1 MIGRLA
7 HEESSHSRELSGAQS
22 HSDLDAPAGLLVE
35 AITAVRKHALIAIAL
50 TACATLGALAFA
62 LSQTKIYRATTTIQI
77 DPRPPRPLGQSVET
91 VSEMGSGSW
100 WSVQEYYNTQ
110 NKIIGSKRIA
120 EIVVRDLGLT
130 RDAAFLAN
138 TLERPKGPFTPP
150 TPESAALTLRS
161 RMSVVQ
167 VKESRLFE
175 ITLDDADRARA
186 SRILTA
192 VVNAYMNNNL
202 DTAAE
207 STTSAVDWLSDQLE
221 ALRKELSES
230 ELALHQFKL
239 DKRITSVNLDDQT
252 STLQSEIRQIVE
264 ARANVRA
271 DIQRASAR
279 LSEIRGVAPEDPT
292 SIPES
297 ELMKSNQMGPLQ
309 NEYQRVLREK
319 NALIGLGKGE
329 NHPQVQAYSAQLE
342 ILVRAIQKEVTNI
355 QSGAERDLA
364 ALRHQE
370 NGLSGLL
377 GQAEKKALDLNL
389 LQIEYARLSRTKDN
403 NEKLYG
409 LVLERTKEAGLTK
422 MLRVNNIQVVD
433 PPATSQAPVQP
444 RVALILVIGGLMGL
458 GLGFLGAF
466 LRERLDQTV
475 KTSADMESRFGLVAL
490 GSIPTAGE
498 PAASGG
504 KRGRRIDDDKIHISV
519 ATDPRSAIAEEVRA
533 IRTNLLFMS
542 PDRPYRR
549 LLVTSP
555 SPAEGKTTV
564 TACLGAT
571 MAQAGHRVLL
581 IDCDM
586 RRPRLHMLF
595 ENMGPSSTLSE
606 TLIHPATLNVE
617 SLRTGI
623 PGLSLL
629 PAGPPPPNPAELL
642 HSTAFRELMDRL
654 GESFDVML
662 LDTPPL
668 IVTDAAVLSS
678 VVDATILVVRQG
690 KTEYP
695 AVTRAL
701 RTLRDVKARLA
712 GAVFNAAARQHRSY
726 GYGYYGYGYG
736 APGSPPPKQESAS
749 ES

>member
-1 MIGRLA
+1 MTGRPA
-7 HEESSHSRELSGAQS
+7 NQELSRAREPWGTPS
-22 HSDLDAPAGLLVE
+22 LSSDLEAPAGLVME
-35 AITAVRKHALIAIAL
+35 TITALRKHVLISVAL
-50 TACATLGALAFA
+50 TACTMLGALAFA
-62 LSQTKIYRATTTIQI
+62 LSQTKIYRSTTTIQI
-77 DPRPPRPLGQSVET
+77 DPRPPRPLGHTVET

-110 NKIIGSKRIA
+110 NKVISSKRIA

-130 RDAAFLAN
+130 RDAAFVTN
-138 TLERPKGPFTPP
+138 TVEHPKGPFTPV
-150 TPESAALTLRS
+150 TLESAALILRS
-161 RMSVVQ
+161 RLSVVQ
-167 VKESRLFE
+167 IKESRLFE
-175 ITLDDADRARA
+175 ITLDDADQARA
-186 SRILTA
+186 TRILTA
-192 VVNAYMNNNL
+192 LVSAYMNNNL

-207 STTSAVDWLSDQLE
+207 STNSAVDWLSDQLE

-252 STLQSEIRQIVE
+252 STLQSEIRQLVQ
-264 ARANVRA
+264 ARADVRA
-271 DIQRASAR
+271 EIQKANAR
-279 LSEIRGVAPEDPT
+279 LMEIRRVSPDDPT

-297 ELMKSNQMGPLQ
+297 ELMKSNQMVPLQ
-309 NEYQRVLREK
+309 SEYQRVLRERM
-319 NALIGLGKGE
+319 ALQGAGKGE
-329 NHPQVQAYSAQLE
+329 NHPQVQAQSAQLE
-342 ILVRAIQKEVTNI
+342 TLVRAIQKEVKNI
-355 QSGAERDLA
+355 QSGAERDLG

-370 NGLSGLL
+370 SGLSGLL
-377 GQAEKKALDLNL
+377 AQAEKNALDLNL
-389 LQIEYARLSRTKDN
+389 LQIEYARLARTKEN

-422 MLRVNNIQVVD
+422 MLRVSNIQVLD
-433 PPATSQAPVQP
+433 PPATSPNPVRP
-444 RVALILVIGGLMGL
+444 RVGLILFVGGLMGL
-458 GLGFLGAF
+458 GLGVLGAF
-466 LRERLDQTV
+466 LRERLDRTV
-475 KTSADMESRFGLVAL
+475 KTSAELESRFGLVAL
-490 GSIPTAGE
+490 GSIPTADE
-498 PAASGG
+498 AASRGN
-504 KRGRRIDDDKIHISV
+504 KRNLPSDEDRIHVSV

-581 IDCDM
+581 VDCDM
-586 RRPRLHMLF
+586 RRPRLHTLF
-595 ENMGPSSTLSE
+595 EGQGTSSTLSE

-617 SLRTGI
+617 SLRTNI

-642 HSTAFRELMDRL
+642 HSAAFRELMGRL
-654 GESFDVML
+654 EDSFDVIL

-701 RTLRDVKARLA
+701 RTLRDVNAKLA
-712 GAVFNAAARQHRSY
+712 GAVFNATARHQQR
-726 GYGYYGYGYG
+726 YGYYGYGY
-736 APGSPPPKQESAS
+736 SPRGRPPAQDEPMSDA
-749 ES
+749 